1 MLKLLIDTG
10 ILSIPYVLGF
20 LAAWSPWV
28 VMDLPAGGQLA
39 KSILKSPCR
48 SGTRAPS
55 GSGRAHDSTACP
67 FHIATQQQRS
77 AHPRGGQAD
86 LAVLKGPGC
95 VRHVW
100 LLPGKK
106 TNW

>member
-1 MLKLLIDTG
+1 MKITG
-10 ILSIPYVLGF
+10 LSLDCHVEASHRYQDSNVPYVLGF
-20 LAAWSPWV
+20 LAAWSLWV

-67 FHIATQQQRS
+67 FHIASQ
-77 AHPRGGQAD
+77 
-86 LAVLKGPGC
+86 
-95 VRHVW
+95 
-100 LLPGKK
+100 
-106 TNW
+106 